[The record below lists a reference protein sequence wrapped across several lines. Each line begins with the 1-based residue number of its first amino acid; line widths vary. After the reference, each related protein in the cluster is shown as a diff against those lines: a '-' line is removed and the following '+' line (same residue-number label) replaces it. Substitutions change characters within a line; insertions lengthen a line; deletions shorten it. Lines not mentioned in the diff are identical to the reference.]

1 MSVPIDNK
9 NVESLNP
16 LQNDSLD
23 PYDPSSILYDP
34 NLVLKGSDSSSK
46 DNVVV
51 PVSDENDPI
60 KIASRDI
67 GRKLNQFSNIQKGV
81 VGK

>member
-9 NVESLNP
+9 NADSLNP

-81 VGK
+81 VQK